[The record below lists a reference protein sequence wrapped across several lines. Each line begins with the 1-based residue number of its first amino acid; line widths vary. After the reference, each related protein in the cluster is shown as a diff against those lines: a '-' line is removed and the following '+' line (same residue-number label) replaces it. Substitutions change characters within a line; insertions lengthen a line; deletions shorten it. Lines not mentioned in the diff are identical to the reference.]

1 MKTNLVIPET
11 PAKPEEQ
18 GTLAATACWTAR
30 TETPRTD
37 AVCEQIETI
46 GTSMRLA
53 GRDNRQRIK
62 PAIRMARCRT
72 GVTMKENYSETPR
85 TDLAEENLRALG
97 GTGYVRAS
105 HARELERELIVKSA
119 NYALAHSNLGREVTK
134 CGQLICDVRYWRDI
148 ARRLA
153 ENGGGLKRY
162 DSLKYADAIAEYK
175 RSAAIYEAQEIANQE
190 LAQERGEESDAAT
203 ETANRGRAV

>member
-1 MKTNLVIPET
+1 MNP
-11 PAKPEEQ
+11 
-18 GTLAATACWTAR
+18 
-30 TETPRTD
+30 
-37 AVCEQIETI
+37 
-46 GTSMRLA
+46 
-53 GRDNRQRIK
+53 
-62 PAIRMARCRT
+62 
-72 GVTMKENYSETPR
+72 NYSETPR
-85 TDLAEENLRALG
+85 TDTLLKHLCDDDYTGLEECLRRLKN
-97 GTGYVRAS
+97 
-105 HARELERELIVKSA
+105 HARELEKELIVKSS

-162 DSLKYADAIAEYK
+162 DSLEYADAIEEYK

-190 LAQERGEESDAAT
+190 LAQERGEEAADAT

>member
-1 MKTNLVIPET
+1 MRGYLSGHPET
-11 PAKPEEQ
+11 TLFLLVVASPDGRVKLQGAFVPDADEQETWDIQNAK
-18 GTLAATACWTAR
+18 TAAH
-30 TETPRTD
+30 
-37 AVCEQIETI
+37 VY
-46 GTSMRLA
+46 MRDWLEMFA
-53 GRDNRQRIK
+53 SYQAPN
-62 PAIRMARCRT
+62 ASS
-72 GVTMKENYSETPR
+72 NYSETPR

-97 GTGYVRAS
+97 GAGYVRAS

-134 CGQLICDVRYWRDI
+134 CGQLTCDVRYWRDI

-162 DSLKYADAIAEYK
+162 DSLKYADTIAEYK